1 MTVSMRGLLNRGV
14 CVFALLILLGGEL
27 FLRREMLVSLEDSS
41 VDQATLDTL
50 HGLSATHEL
59 WLIVLAGILA
69 MLSGLIFWNTG
80 SASIKPLKKM
90 VEELMT
96 ASSQLRKA
104 SEQVAKNS
112 AELSNDSMQQA
123 NSGEL
128 ASNVMHEIALPSIAI
143 FSSSS
148 IQVAEQIEDI
158 NALARS
164 VEENT
169 QRTLELSAEARAAA
183 ESGVQAMSEI
193 SSAMRGVQEGSS
205 RITDII
211 EVIDT
216 ITHQTK
222 MLATNAA
229 IEAARAGEQGKGF
242 AVVADEVSKL
252 AENSKKA
259 AREIGELI
267 RESVAKAR
275 DGGKL
280 AADGEAALQNILQTV
295 VEVVDLVSD
304 VALSASEQTEKMRE
318 AERLIIE
325 IKQASTDQNKHT
337 PELATA
343 IQDMIKVA
351 QKSAMNAE
359 SGTVAAEQLF
369 AQVQILSDLVDRLA
383 SQIGTSKKSQI
394 APMQASKPKK
404 EAVNNARLLPAPSKK
419 SGPTKFNPEMKR
431 PLAMKASTSNIN
443 QSSSSK
449 SKPDPQSK
457 PSDIIPMRDDFS
469 EF

>member
-14 CVFALLILLGGEL
+14 CVLALLILLGGEL
-27 FLRREMLVSLEDSS
+27 FLRREMLLSLEDSS
-41 VDQATLDTL
+41 VDQATLEKL

-59 WLIVLAGILA
+59 WLTILAGILA
-69 MLSGLIFWNTG
+69 LLSVLIFWNTG
-80 SASIKPLKKM
+80 SASIRPLKKM

-128 ASNVMHEIALPSIAI
+128 ASNVMHEIALPSIAV

-169 QRTLELSAEARAAA
+169 RRTLELSAEARAAA

-193 SSAMRGVQEGSS
+193 SSAMRGVQEGST

-267 RESVAKAR
+267 RESVTKAR

-295 VEVVDLVSD
+295 VEVV
-304 VALSASEQTEKMRE
+304 
-318 AERLIIE
+318 LIIE

-383 SQIGTSKKSQI
+383 SQIGTSKKSQV

-443 QSSSSK
+443 QSSPSK
-449 SKPDPQSK
+449 PKPDPQSK

>member
-14 CVFALLILLGGEL
+14 CVLALLILLGGEL
-27 FLRREMLVSLEDSS
+27 FLRREMLLSLEDSS
-41 VDQATLDTL
+41 LDQAALETLQ
-50 HGLSATHEL
+50 GLSATHEL
-59 WLIVLAGILA
+59 WLIVLAGVLA
-69 MLSGLIFWNTG
+69 LLSVLVFWNTG
-80 SASIKPLKKM
+80 SASTKPLKKM

-112 AELSNDSMQQA
+112 AELSNDSLQQA
-123 NSGEL
+123 TSGEL
-128 ASNVMHEIALPSIAI
+128 ASNVMHEIALPSIAV

-169 QRTLELSAEARAAA
+169 RRTLELSAEARAAA

-193 SSAMRGVQEGSS
+193 SSAMRDVREGSN

-267 RESVAKAR
+267 RESVSKAR

-280 AADGEAALQNILQTV
+280 AADGEAALQNILKTV

-304 VALSASEQTEKMRE
+304 VALSASEQTEKMLE

-359 SGTVAAEQLF
+359 SGSVAAEQLF
-369 AQVQILSDLVDRLA
+369 AQVQILSELVDRLA
-383 SQIGTSKKSQI
+383 SQIGGSKNAQA
-394 APMQASKPKK
+394 APQAPKPKK
-404 EAVNNARLLPAPSKK
+404 EAVNKARLLPAPEKK
-419 SGPTKFNPEMKR
+419 TGPTKYNPEMKR
-431 PLAMKASTSNIN
+431 PLAMKASTSGIN
-443 QSSSSK
+443 HSNPSK
-449 SKPDPQSK
+449 PKPDPQSK

>member
-1 MTVSMRGLLNRGV
+1 MTVSMRGLLNWGGYV
-14 CVFALLILLGGEL
+14 LALLILLGGEL
-27 FLRREMLVSLEDSS
+27 FLRREMLLSLEESS
-41 VDQATLDTL
+41 LDQATLEKL
-50 HGLSATHEL
+50 YELSATQEL
-59 WLIVLAGILA
+59 WLIILVGILVL
-69 MLSGLIFWNTG
+69 LSVLIFWNTS
-80 SASIKPLKKM
+80 SASRPLKVM
-90 VEELMT
+90 VEELLNT
-96 ASSQLRKA
+96 SSQLRKA

-123 NSGEL
+123 TSGEL
-128 ASNVMHEIALPSIAI
+128 ASNVMHEIALPSIAV

-169 QRTLELSAEARAAA
+169 RRTLELSAEARAAA

-193 SSAMRGVQEGSS
+193 SSAMRGVQEGST

-267 RESVAKAR
+267 RESVTKAR

-304 VALSASEQTEKMRE
+304 VALSASEQTDKMRE

-369 AQVQILSDLVDRLA
+369 AQVLILSDLVDRLA
-383 SQIGTSKKSQI
+383 TQIGTSKTSEVTPIQTLKL
-394 APMQASKPKK
+394 KK
-404 EAVNNARLLPAPSKK
+404 ETADSARLLPAPAKK
-419 SGPTKFNPEMKR
+419 AGAKKFNPESKR
-431 PLAMKASTSNIN
+431 PPTMKATTLNIN
-443 QSSSSK
+443 P
-449 SKPDPQSK
+449 SKPKSDPQSK

>member
-1 MTVSMRGLLNRGV
+1 MTVFMRGLLNWGGYV
-14 CVFALLILLGGEL
+14 LALLILLGGEL
-27 FLRREMLVSLEDSS
+27 FLRREMLLSLEESS
-41 VDQATLDTL
+41 LDQATLEKL
-50 HGLSATHEL
+50 YELSATHEL
-59 WLIVLAGILA
+59 WLIILVGILA
-69 MLSGLIFWNTG
+69 LLSVLIFWNTS
-80 SASIKPLKKM
+80 SASRPLKVM
-90 VEELMT
+90 VEELLNT
-96 ASSQLRKA
+96 SSQLRKA

-123 NSGEL
+123 TSGEL
-128 ASNVMHEIALPSIAI
+128 ASNVMHEIALPSIAV

-169 QRTLELSAEARAAA
+169 RRTLELSAEARAAA

-193 SSAMRGVQEGSS
+193 SSAMRGVQEGST

-267 RESVAKAR
+267 RESVTKAR

-304 VALSASEQTEKMRE
+304 VALSASEQTDKMRE

-369 AQVQILSDLVDRLA
+369 AQVLILSDLVDRLA
-383 SQIGTSKKSQI
+383 TQIGTSKTSEVTPIQTL
-394 APMQASKPKK
+394 KPKK
-404 EAVNNARLLPAPSKK
+404 EAANSARLLPAPAKK
-419 SGPTKFNPEMKR
+419 AGATKFNPESKR
-431 PLAMKASTSNIN
+431 PPTMKATTLNIN
-443 QSSSSK
+443 P
-449 SKPDPQSK
+449 SKPKSDPQSK

>member
-1 MTVSMRGLLNRGV
+1 MTVSMRGLLNWGGYV
-14 CVFALLILLGGEL
+14 LALLILLGGEL
-27 FLRREMLVSLEDSS
+27 FLRREMLLSLEESS
-41 VDQATLDTL
+41 LDQATLEKL
-50 HGLSATHEL
+50 YELSATHEL
-59 WLIVLAGILA
+59 WLIILVGILA
-69 MLSGLIFWNTG
+69 LLSVLIFWNTS
-80 SASIKPLKKM
+80 SASRPLKVM
-90 VEELMT
+90 VEELLNT
-96 ASSQLRKA
+96 SSQLRKA

-123 NSGEL
+123 TSGEL
-128 ASNVMHEIALPSIAI
+128 ASNVMHEIALPSIAV

-169 QRTLELSAEARAAA
+169 RRTLELSAEARAAA

-193 SSAMRGVQEGSS
+193 SSAMRGVQEGST

-267 RESVAKAR
+267 RESVTKAR

-304 VALSASEQTEKMRE
+304 VALSASEQTDKMRE

-337 PELATA
+337 PELATT

-369 AQVQILSDLVDRLA
+369 AQVLILSDLVDRLA
-383 SQIGTSKKSQI
+383 TQIGTSKTSEVTPIQTL
-394 APMQASKPKK
+394 KPKK
-404 EAVNNARLLPAPSKK
+404 EAANSARLLPAPAKK
-419 SGPTKFNPEMKR
+419 AGATKFNPESKR
-431 PLAMKASTSNIN
+431 PPTMKATTLNIN
-443 QSSSSK
+443 P
-449 SKPDPQSK
+449 SKPKSDPQSK

>member
-14 CVFALLILLGGEL
+14 CVLALLILLGGEL
-27 FLRREMLVSLEDSS
+27 FLRREMLLSLEDSS
-41 VDQATLDTL
+41 LDQAALETLQ
-50 HGLSATHEL
+50 GLSATHEL
-59 WLIVLAGILA
+59 WLIALAGVLAL
-69 MLSGLIFWNTG
+69 LSVLVFWNTG
-80 SASIKPLKKM
+80 SASTKPLKKM

-112 AELSNDSMQQA
+112 AELSNDSLQQA
-123 NSGEL
+123 TSGEL
-128 ASNVMHEIALPSIAI
+128 ASDVMHEIALPSIAV

-169 QRTLELSAEARAAA
+169 RRTLELSAEARAAA

-193 SSAMRGVQEGSS
+193 SSAMRDVREGSN

-267 RESVAKAR
+267 RESVTKAR

-280 AADGEAALQNILQTV
+280 AADGEAALQNILKTV

-359 SGTVAAEQLF
+359 SGSVAAEQLF
-369 AQVQILSDLVDRLA
+369 AQVQILSELVDRLA
-383 SQIGTSKKSQI
+383 SQIGSAKKSQAATQ
-394 APMQASKPKK
+394 APKPKK
-404 EAVNNARLLPAPSKK
+404 EAVNKARLLPAPEKK
-419 SGPTKFNPEMKR
+419 AGPTKYNPEMKR
-431 PLAMKASTSNIN
+431 PLAMKASTSSIN
-443 QSSSSK
+443 PSNPSK
-449 SKPDPQSK
+449 PKPDPQSK

>member
-1 MTVSMRGLLNRGV
+1 MTVSMRGLLNWGGYV
-14 CVFALLILLGGEL
+14 LALLILLGGEL
-27 FLRREMLVSLEDSS
+27 FLRREMLLSLEESS
-41 VDQATLDTL
+41 LDQATLEKL
-50 HGLSATHEL
+50 YELSATHEL
-59 WLIVLAGILA
+59 WLIILVGILA
-69 MLSGLIFWNTG
+69 LLSVLIFWNTS
-80 SASIKPLKKM
+80 SASRPLKVM
-90 VEELMT
+90 VEELLNT
-96 ASSQLRKA
+96 SSQLRKA

-123 NSGEL
+123 TSGEL
-128 ASNVMHEIALPSIAI
+128 ASNVMHEIALPSIAV

-169 QRTLELSAEARAAA
+169 RRTLELSAEARAAA

-193 SSAMRGVQEGSS
+193 SSAMRGVQEGST

-267 RESVAKAR
+267 RESVTKAR

-304 VALSASEQTEKMRE
+304 VALSASEQTDKMRE

-359 SGTVAAEQLF
+359 SGTVAAEQLI
-369 AQVQILSDLVDRLA
+369 AQVLILSDLVDRLA
-383 SQIGTSKKSQI
+383 TQIGTSKTSEVTPIQTL
-394 APMQASKPKK
+394 KPKK
-404 EAVNNARLLPAPSKK
+404 EAANSARLLPAPAKK
-419 SGPTKFNPEMKR
+419 AGATKFNPESKR
-431 PLAMKASTSNIN
+431 PPTMKATTLNIN
-443 QSSSSK
+443 P
-449 SKPDPQSK
+449 SKPKSDPQSK

>member
-1 MTVSMRGLLNRGV
+1 MTVSMRGLLNWGGYV
-14 CVFALLILLGGEL
+14 LALLILLGGEL
-27 FLRREMLVSLEDSS
+27 FLRREMLLSLEESS
-41 VDQATLDTL
+41 LDQATLEKL
-50 HGLSATHEL
+50 YELSATHEL
-59 WLIVLAGILA
+59 WLIILVGILA
-69 MLSGLIFWNTG
+69 LLSVLIFWNTS
-80 SASIKPLKKM
+80 SASRPLKVM
-90 VEELMT
+90 VEELLNT
-96 ASSQLRKA
+96 SSQLRKA

-123 NSGEL
+123 TSGEL
-128 ASNVMHEIALPSIAI
+128 ASNVMHEIALPSIAV

-169 QRTLELSAEARAAA
+169 RRTLELSAEARAAA

-193 SSAMRGVQEGSS
+193 SSAMRGVQEGST

-267 RESVAKAR
+267 RESVTKAR

-304 VALSASEQTEKMRE
+304 VALSASEQTDKMRE

-343 IQDMIKVA
+343 IQNMIKVA

-369 AQVQILSDLVDRLA
+369 AQVLILSDLVDRLA
-383 SQIGTSKKSQI
+383 TQIGTSKTSEVTPIQTL
-394 APMQASKPKK
+394 KPKK
-404 EAVNNARLLPAPSKK
+404 EAPNSARLLPAPAKK
-419 SGPTKFNPEMKR
+419 AGATKFNPESKR
-431 PLAMKASTSNIN
+431 PPTMKATTLNIN
-443 QSSSSK
+443 P
-449 SKPDPQSK
+449 SKPKSDPQSK

>member
-14 CVFALLILLGGEL
+14 CILALLILLGGEL
-27 FLRREMLVSLEDSS
+27 FLRREMLLSLEDSS
-41 VDQATLDTL
+41 LDQAALETL

-59 WLIVLAGILA
+59 WLIVLTGILA
-69 MLSGLIFWNTG
+69 LLSVLVFWNTG
-80 SASIKPLKKM
+80 SASIKPLKRM
-90 VEELMT
+90 VEELIT
-96 ASSQLRKA
+96 ASSQLHKA

-112 AELSNDSMQQA
+112 AELYNDSLQQA
-123 NSGEL
+123 TSGEL
-128 ASNVMHEIALPSIAI
+128 ASNVMHEIALPSIAV

-148 IQVAEQIEDI
+148 NQVAEQIEDI

-169 QRTLELSAEARAAA
+169 RRTLELSAEARAAA

-193 SSAMRGVQEGSS
+193 SSAMRGVQEGSN

-267 RESVAKAR
+267 RESVTKAR

-280 AADGEAALQNILQTV
+280 AADGEAALQNILKTV

-359 SGTVAAEQLF
+359 SGSVAAEQLF
-369 AQVQILSDLVDRLA
+369 AQVQILSELVDRLA
-383 SQIGTSKKSQI
+383 SQIGGSKNAQA
-394 APMQASKPKK
+394 APQVPKPKK
-404 EAVNNARLLPAPSKK
+404 EAVNKAHLLPAPEKK
-419 SGPTKFNPEMKR
+419 AGPTKFNSEMKR
-431 PLAMKASTSNIN
+431 PLAMKTSTS
-443 QSSSSK
+443 SSNRSK
-449 SKPDPQSK
+449 PKPDPQSK

>member
-1 MTVSMRGLLNRGV
+1 MTVSMRGLLNWGGYV
-14 CVFALLILLGGEL
+14 LALLILLGGEL
-27 FLRREMLVSLEDSS
+27 FLRREMLLSLEESS
-41 VDQATLDTL
+41 LDQATLEKL
-50 HGLSATHEL
+50 YELSATHEL
-59 WLIVLAGILA
+59 WLIILVGILA
-69 MLSGLIFWNTG
+69 LLSVLIFWNTS
-80 SASIKPLKKM
+80 SASRPLKVM
-90 VEELMT
+90 VEELLNT
-96 ASSQLRKA
+96 SSQLRKA

-123 NSGEL
+123 TSGEL
-128 ASNVMHEIALPSIAI
+128 ASNVMHEIALPSIAV

-169 QRTLELSAEARAAA
+169 RRTLELSAEARAAA

-193 SSAMRGVQEGSS
+193 SSAMRGVQEGST

-267 RESVAKAR
+267 RESVNKAR

-304 VALSASEQTEKMRE
+304 VALSASEQTDKMRE

-351 QKSAMNAE
+351 QKSAMNTE

-369 AQVQILSDLVDRLA
+369 AQVLILSDLVDRLA
-383 SQIGTSKKSQI
+383 TQIGTSKTSEVTPIQTL
-394 APMQASKPKK
+394 KPKK
-404 EAVNNARLLPAPSKK
+404 EAANSARLLPAPAKK
-419 SGPTKFNPEMKR
+419 AGATKFNPESKR
-431 PLAMKASTSNIN
+431 PPTMKATTLNIN
-443 QSSSSK
+443 P
-449 SKPDPQSK
+449 SKPKSDPQSK

>member
-1 MTVSMRGLLNRGV
+1 MTVSMRGLLNWGGYV
-14 CVFALLILLGGEL
+14 LALLILLGGEL
-27 FLRREMLVSLEDSS
+27 FLRREMLLSLEESS
-41 VDQATLDTL
+41 LDQATLEKL
-50 HGLSATHEL
+50 YELSATHEL
-59 WLIVLAGILA
+59 WLIILVGILA
-69 MLSGLIFWNTG
+69 LLSVLIFWNTS
-80 SASIKPLKKM
+80 SASRPLKVM
-90 VEELMT
+90 VEELLNT
-96 ASSQLRKA
+96 SSQLRKA

-123 NSGEL
+123 TSGEL
-128 ASNVMHEIALPSIAI
+128 ASNVMHEIALPSIAV

-169 QRTLELSAEARAAA
+169 RRTLELSAEARAAA

-193 SSAMRGVQEGSS
+193 SSAMRGVQEGST

-267 RESVAKAR
+267 RESVNKAR

-304 VALSASEQTEKMRE
+304 VALSASEQTDKMRE

-351 QKSAMNAE
+351 HKSAMNAE

-369 AQVQILSDLVDRLA
+369 AQVLILSDLVDRLA
-383 SQIGTSKKSQI
+383 TQIGTSKTSEVTPIQTL
-394 APMQASKPKK
+394 KPKK
-404 EAVNNARLLPAPSKK
+404 EAANSARLLPAPAKK
-419 SGPTKFNPEMKR
+419 AGATKFNPESKR
-431 PLAMKASTSNIN
+431 PPTMKATTLNIN
-443 QSSSSK
+443 P
-449 SKPDPQSK
+449 SKPKSDPQSK

>member
-1 MTVSMRGLLNRGV
+1 MTVSMRGLLNWGGYV
-14 CVFALLILLGGEL
+14 LALLILLGGEL
-27 FLRREMLVSLEDSS
+27 FLRREMLLSLEESS
-41 VDQATLDTL
+41 LDQATLEKL
-50 HGLSATHEL
+50 YELSATHEL
-59 WLIVLAGILA
+59 WLIILVGILA
-69 MLSGLIFWNTG
+69 LLSVLIFWNTS
-80 SASIKPLKKM
+80 SASRPLKVM
-90 VEELMT
+90 VEELLNT
-96 ASSQLRKA
+96 SSQLRKA

-112 AELSNDSMQQA
+112 AQLSNDSMQQA
-123 NSGEL
+123 TSGEL
-128 ASNVMHEIALPSIAI
+128 ASNVMHEIALPSIAV

-169 QRTLELSAEARAAA
+169 RRTLELSAEARAAA

-193 SSAMRGVQEGSS
+193 SSAMRGVQEGST

-267 RESVAKAR
+267 RESVTKAR

-304 VALSASEQTEKMRE
+304 VALSASEQTDKMRE

-369 AQVQILSDLVDRLA
+369 AQVLILSDLVDRLA
-383 SQIGTSKKSQI
+383 TQIGTSKTSEVTPIQTL
-394 APMQASKPKK
+394 KPKK
-404 EAVNNARLLPAPSKK
+404 EAANSARLLPAPAKK
-419 SGPTKFNPEMKR
+419 AGATKFNPESKR
-431 PLAMKASTSNIN
+431 PPTMKATTLNIN
-443 QSSSSK
+443 P
-449 SKPDPQSK
+449 SKPKSDPQSK

>member
-1 MTVSMRGLLNRGV
+1 MTVSMRGLLNWGGYV
-14 CVFALLILLGGEL
+14 LALLILLGGEL
-27 FLRREMLVSLEDSS
+27 FLRREMLLSLEESS
-41 VDQATLDTL
+41 LDQATLEKL
-50 HGLSATHEL
+50 YELSATHEL
-59 WLIVLAGILA
+59 WLIILVGILA
-69 MLSGLIFWNTG
+69 LLSVLIFWNTS
-80 SASIKPLKKM
+80 SASRPLKVM
-90 VEELMT
+90 VEELLNT
-96 ASSQLRKA
+96 SSQLRKV
-104 SEQVAKNS
+104 SKQVAKNS

-123 NSGEL
+123 TSGEL
-128 ASNVMHEIALPSIAI
+128 ASNVMHEIALPSIAV

-169 QRTLELSAEARAAA
+169 RRTLELSAEARAAA

-193 SSAMRGVQEGSS
+193 SSAMRGVQEGST

-267 RESVAKAR
+267 RESVNKAR

-304 VALSASEQTEKMRE
+304 VALSASEQTDKMRE

-337 PELATA
+337 PELATT

-359 SGTVAAEQLF
+359 SGTVAAEQLI
-369 AQVQILSDLVDRLA
+369 AQVLILSDLVDRLA
-383 SQIGTSKKSQI
+383 TQIGTSKTSEVTPIQTL
-394 APMQASKPKK
+394 KPKK
-404 EAVNNARLLPAPSKK
+404 EAANSARLLPAPAKK
-419 SGPTKFNPEMKR
+419 AGATKFNPESKR
-431 PLAMKASTSNIN
+431 PPTMKATTLNIN
-443 QSSSSK
+443 P
-449 SKPDPQSK
+449 SKPKSDPQSK

>member
-1 MTVSMRGLLNRGV
+1 MTVSMRGLLNWGGYV
-14 CVFALLILLGGEL
+14 LALLILLGGEL
-27 FLRREMLVSLEDSS
+27 FLRREMLLSLEESS
-41 VDQATLDTL
+41 FDQATLEKL
-50 HGLSATHEL
+50 YELSATHEL
-59 WLIVLAGILA
+59 WLIILVGILA
-69 MLSGLIFWNTG
+69 LLSVLIFWNTS
-80 SASIKPLKKM
+80 SASRPLKVM
-90 VEELMT
+90 VEELLNT
-96 ASSQLRKA
+96 SSQLRKA

-123 NSGEL
+123 TSGEL
-128 ASNVMHEIALPSIAI
+128 ASNVMHEIALPSIAV

-169 QRTLELSAEARAAA
+169 RRTLELSAEARAAA

-193 SSAMRGVQEGSS
+193 SSAMRGVQEGST

-252 AENSKKA
+252 AENSKKT
-259 AREIGELI
+259 
-267 RESVAKAR
+267 
-275 DGGKL
+275 D
-280 AADGEAALQNILQTV
+280 
-295 VEVVDLVSD
+295 
-304 VALSASEQTEKMRE
+304 KMRE

-369 AQVQILSDLVDRLA
+369 AQVLILSDLVDRLA
-383 SQIGTSKKSQI
+383 TQIGTSKTSEVTPIQTL
-394 APMQASKPKK
+394 KPKK
-404 EAVNNARLLPAPSKK
+404 EAANSARLLPAPAKK
-419 SGPTKFNPEMKR
+419 AGATKFNPESKR
-431 PLAMKASTSNIN
+431 PPTMKATTLNIN
-443 QSSSSK
+443 P
-449 SKPDPQSK
+449 SKPKSDPQSK

>member
-1 MTVSMRGLLNRGV
+1 MSKSQK
-14 CVFALLILLGGEL
+14 ILLS
-27 FLRREMLVSLEDSS
+27 FLTILQ
-41 VDQATLDTL
+41 QAT
-50 HGLSATHEL
+50 
-59 WLIVLAGILA
+59 
-69 MLSGLIFWNTG
+69 
-80 SASIKPLKKM
+80 
-90 VEELMT
+90 
-96 ASSQLRKA
+96 
-104 SEQVAKNS
+104 
-112 AELSNDSMQQA
+112 
-123 NSGEL
+123 SGEL
-128 ASNVMHEIALPSIAI
+128 ASNVMHEIALPSIAV

-169 QRTLELSAEARAAA
+169 RRTLELSAEARAAA
-183 ESGVQAMSEI
+183 ESGVQALSEI
-193 SSAMRGVQEGSS
+193 SSAMRDVREGSN

-267 RESVAKAR
+267 RESVSKAR

-280 AADGEAALQNILQTV
+280 AADGEAALQNILKTV
-295 VEVVDLVSD
+295 SVVDLVSD

-359 SGTVAAEQLF
+359 SGSVAAEQLF
-369 AQVQILSDLVDRLA
+369 AQVQI
-383 SQIGTSKKSQI
+383 
-394 APMQASKPKK
+394 
-404 EAVNNARLLPAPSKK
+404 
-419 SGPTKFNPEMKR
+419 
-431 PLAMKASTSNIN
+431 
-443 QSSSSK
+443 
-449 SKPDPQSK
+449 
-457 PSDIIPMRDDFS
+457 
-469 EF
+469 

>member
-1 MTVSMRGLLNRGV
+1 MTVFMRGLLNWGGYV
-14 CVFALLILLGGEL
+14 LALLILLGGEL
-27 FLRREMLVSLEDSS
+27 FLRREMLLSLEESS
-41 VDQATLDTL
+41 LDQATLEKL
-50 HGLSATHEL
+50 YELSATHEL
-59 WLIVLAGILA
+59 WLIILVGILA
-69 MLSGLIFWNTG
+69 LLSVLIFWNTS
-80 SASIKPLKKM
+80 SASRPLKVM
-90 VEELMT
+90 VEELLNT
-96 ASSQLRKA
+96 SSQLRKA

-123 NSGEL
+123 TSGEL
-128 ASNVMHEIALPSIAI
+128 ASNVMHEIALPSIAV

-169 QRTLELSAEARAAA
+169 RRTLELSAEARAAA

-193 SSAMRGVQEGSS
+193 SSAMRGVQEGST

-267 RESVAKAR
+267 RESVTKAR

-304 VALSASEQTEKMRE
+304 VALSASEQTDKMRE

-351 QKSAMNAE
+351 QKSAMNTE

-369 AQVQILSDLVDRLA
+369 AQVLILSDLVDRLA
-383 SQIGTSKKSQI
+383 TQIGTSK
-394 APMQASKPKK
+394 ASEVTPIQTLKRKK
-404 EAVNNARLLPAPSKK
+404 EAANSARLLPAPAKK
-419 SGPTKFNPEMKR
+419 AGAKKFNPESKR
-431 PLAMKASTSNIN
+431 PPTMKATTLNIN
-443 QSSSSK
+443 P
-449 SKPDPQSK
+449 SKPKSDPQSK

>member
-14 CVFALLILLGGEL
+14 CVLALLILLGGEL
-27 FLRREMLVSLEDSS
+27 FLRREMLLSLEDSS
-41 VDQATLDTL
+41 LDQAALETLQ
-50 HGLSATHEL
+50 GLSATHEL
-59 WLIVLAGILA
+59 WLIVLAGVLA
-69 MLSGLIFWNTG
+69 LLSVLVFWNTG
-80 SASIKPLKKM
+80 SASTKPLKKM

-112 AELSNDSMQQA
+112 AELSNDSLQQA
-123 NSGEL
+123 TSGEL
-128 ASNVMHEIALPSIAI
+128 ASNVMHEIALPSIAV

-169 QRTLELSAEARAAA
+169 RRTLELSAEARTAA

-193 SSAMRGVQEGSS
+193 SSAMRDVREGSN

-267 RESVAKAR
+267 RESVSKAR

-280 AADGEAALQNILQTV
+280 AADGEAALQNILKTV

-359 SGTVAAEQLF
+359 SGSVAAEQLF
-369 AQVQILSDLVDRLA
+369 AQVQILSELVDRLA
-383 SQIGTSKKSQI
+383 SQIGGSKNTQA
-394 APMQASKPKK
+394 APQAPKPKK
-404 EAVNNARLLPAPSKK
+404 EAVNKARLLPAPAKK
-419 SGPTKFNPEMKR
+419 AGPTKYNPEMKR
-431 PLAMKASTSNIN
+431 PMAMKASTSGIN
-443 QSSSSK
+443 HSNPSK
-449 SKPDPQSK
+449 PKPDPQSK

>member
-1 MTVSMRGLLNRGV
+1 MTVSMRGLLNWGGYV
-14 CVFALLILLGGEL
+14 LALLILLGGEL
-27 FLRREMLVSLEDSS
+27 FLRREMLLSLEESS
-41 VDQATLDTL
+41 LDQATLEKL
-50 HGLSATHEL
+50 YELSATHEL
-59 WLIVLAGILA
+59 WLIILVGILA
-69 MLSGLIFWNTG
+69 LLSVLIFWNTS
-80 SASIKPLKKM
+80 SASRPLKVM
-90 VEELMT
+90 VEELLNT
-96 ASSQLRKA
+96 SSQLRKA

-112 AELSNDSMQQA
+112 AELSNNSMQQA
-123 NSGEL
+123 TSGEL
-128 ASNVMHEIALPSIAI
+128 ASNVMHEIALPSIAV

-169 QRTLELSAEARAAA
+169 RRTLELSAEARAAA

-193 SSAMRGVQEGSS
+193 SSAMRGVQEGST

-267 RESVAKAR
+267 RESVTKAR

-304 VALSASEQTEKMRE
+304 VALSASEQTDKMRE

-359 SGTVAAEQLF
+359 SGTVAAEQLI
-369 AQVQILSDLVDRLA
+369 AQVLILSDLVDRLA
-383 SQIGTSKKSQI
+383 TQIGTSKTSEVTPIQTL
-394 APMQASKPKK
+394 KPKK
-404 EAVNNARLLPAPSKK
+404 EAANSARLLPAPAKK
-419 SGPTKFNPEMKR
+419 AGATKFNPESKR
-431 PLAMKASTSNIN
+431 PPTMKATTLNIN
-443 QSSSSK
+443 P
-449 SKPDPQSK
+449 SKPKSDPQSK

>member
-1 MTVSMRGLLNRGV
+1 MTVSMRGLLNWGGYV
-14 CVFALLILLGGEL
+14 LALLILLGGEL
-27 FLRREMLVSLEDSS
+27 FLRREMLLSLEESS
-41 VDQATLDTL
+41 LDQATLEKL
-50 HGLSATHEL
+50 YELSATHEL
-59 WLIVLAGILA
+59 WLIILVGILA
-69 MLSGLIFWNTG
+69 LLSVLVFWNTS
-80 SASIKPLKKM
+80 SASRPLKVM
-90 VEELMT
+90 VEELLNT
-96 ASSQLRKA
+96 SSQLRKA

-123 NSGEL
+123 TSGEL
-128 ASNVMHEIALPSIAI
+128 ASNVMHEIALPSIAV

-169 QRTLELSAEARAAA
+169 RRTLELSAEARAAA

-193 SSAMRGVQEGSS
+193 SSAMRGVQEGST

-267 RESVAKAR
+267 RESVNKAR

-304 VALSASEQTEKMRE
+304 VALSASEQTDKMRE

-369 AQVQILSDLVDRLA
+369 AQVLILSDLVDRLA
-383 SQIGTSKKSQI
+383 TQIGTSKTSEVTPIQTL
-394 APMQASKPKK
+394 KPKK
-404 EAVNNARLLPAPSKK
+404 EAANSARLLPAPAKK
-419 SGPTKFNPEMKR
+419 AGATKFNPESQR
-431 PLAMKASTSNIN
+431 PPTMKATTLNIN
-443 QSSSSK
+443 P
-449 SKPDPQSK
+449 SKPKSDPQSK

>member
-1 MTVSMRGLLNRGV
+1 MTVSMRGLLNWGGYV
-14 CVFALLILLGGEL
+14 LALLILLGGEL
-27 FLRREMLVSLEDSS
+27 FLRREMLLSLEESS
-41 VDQATLDTL
+41 LDQATLEKL
-50 HGLSATHEL
+50 YELSATHEL
-59 WLIVLAGILA
+59 WLIILVGILA
-69 MLSGLIFWNTG
+69 LLSVLIFWNTS
-80 SASIKPLKKM
+80 SASRPLKVM
-90 VEELMT
+90 VEELLNT
-96 ASSQLRKA
+96 SSQLRKA

-123 NSGEL
+123 TSGEL
-128 ASNVMHEIALPSIAI
+128 ASNVMHEIALPSIAV

-169 QRTLELSAEARAAA
+169 RRTLELSAEARAAA

-193 SSAMRGVQEGSS
+193 SSAMRGVQEGST

-259 AREIGELI
+259 AREIGELL
-267 RESVAKAR
+267 RESVNKAR

-304 VALSASEQTEKMRE
+304 VALSASEQTDKMRE

-369 AQVQILSDLVDRLA
+369 AQVLILSDLVDRLA
-383 SQIGTSKKSQI
+383 TQIGTSKTSEVTPIQTL
-394 APMQASKPKK
+394 KPKK
-404 EAVNNARLLPAPSKK
+404 EAANSARLLPAPAKK
-419 SGPTKFNPEMKR
+419 AGATKFNPESKR
-431 PLAMKASTSNIN
+431 PPTMKATTLNIN
-443 QSSSSK
+443 P
-449 SKPDPQSK
+449 SKPKSDPQSK

>member
-1 MTVSMRGLLNRGV
+1 
-14 CVFALLILLGGEL
+14 
-27 FLRREMLVSLEDSS
+27 
-41 VDQATLDTL
+41 
-50 HGLSATHEL
+50 
-59 WLIVLAGILA
+59 
-69 MLSGLIFWNTG
+69 
-80 SASIKPLKKM
+80 
-90 VEELMT
+90 
-96 ASSQLRKA
+96 
-104 SEQVAKNS
+104 
-112 AELSNDSMQQA
+112 
-123 NSGEL
+123 
-128 ASNVMHEIALPSIAI
+128 MHEIALPSIAV

-148 IQVAEQIEDI
+148 NQVAEQIEDI

-169 QRTLELSAEARAAA
+169 RRTLELSAEARAAA

-193 SSAMRGVQEGSS
+193 SSAMRGVQEGSN

-267 RESVAKAR
+267 RESVTKAR

-280 AADGEAALQNILQTV
+280 AADGEAALQNILKTV

-304 VALSASEQTEKMRE
+304 VALSASEQTDKMRE

-337 PELATA
+337 PELANA

-359 SGTVAAEQLF
+359 SGSVAAEQLF

-383 SQIGTSKKSQI
+383 SQISISKNSQA
-394 APMQASKPKK
+394 APQAPKPKK
-404 EAVNNARLLPAPSKK
+404 EASKNARLLPAPSKK
-419 SGPTKFNPEMKR
+419 AGPTEFNPERKR
-431 PLAMKASTSNIN
+431 PLAMKTSTPVQSSTQTGSSKQALRHHSYAGRLLRILKDLFAGFLYKTSNLLMVSRLGIMSRILLA
-443 QSSSSK
+443 SSFIIIVLALIRLGVNWVLLEDQVMKEILLDSRK
-449 SKPDPQSK
+449 LAQQAHCLETECPDSR
-457 PSDIIPMRDDFS
+457 SVR
-469 EF
+469 

>member
-1 MTVSMRGLLNRGV
+1 
-14 CVFALLILLGGEL
+14 
-27 FLRREMLVSLEDSS
+27 
-41 VDQATLDTL
+41 
-50 HGLSATHEL
+50 
-59 WLIVLAGILA
+59 
-69 MLSGLIFWNTG
+69 
-80 SASIKPLKKM
+80 
-90 VEELMT
+90 
-96 ASSQLRKA
+96 
-104 SEQVAKNS
+104 
-112 AELSNDSMQQA
+112 
-123 NSGEL
+123 
-128 ASNVMHEIALPSIAI
+128 
-143 FSSSS
+143 
-148 IQVAEQIEDI
+148 
-158 NALARS
+158 
-164 VEENT
+164 
-169 QRTLELSAEARAAA
+169 
-183 ESGVQAMSEI
+183 
-193 SSAMRGVQEGSS
+193 MRGVQEGST

-267 RESVAKAR
+267 RESVTKAR

-383 SQIGTSKKSQI
+383 SQIGTSKKSQV

-404 EAVNNARLLPAPSKK
+404 EAVNNARLLPAPAKK
-419 SGPTKFNPEMKR
+419 AGPTKFNPEMKR

-443 QSSSSK
+443 QSSPSK
-449 SKPDPQSK
+449 PKPDPQSK

>member
-14 CVFALLILLGGEL
+14 CVLALLILLGGEL
-27 FLRREMLVSLEDSS
+27 FLRREMLLSLEDSS
-41 VDQATLDTL
+41 LDQAALETLQ
-50 HGLSATHEL
+50 GLSATHEL
-59 WLIVLAGILA
+59 WLIALAGVLAL
-69 MLSGLIFWNTG
+69 LSVLVFWNTG
-80 SASIKPLKKM
+80 SASTKPLKKM

-112 AELSNDSMQQA
+112 AELSNDSLQQA
-123 NSGEL
+123 TSGEL
-128 ASNVMHEIALPSIAI
+128 ASNVMHEIALPSIAV

-169 QRTLELSAEARAAA
+169 RRTLELSAEARTAA
-183 ESGVQAMSEI
+183 ESGVQAMSDI
-193 SSAMRGVQEGSS
+193 SSAMRDVREGSN

-267 RESVAKAR
+267 RESVTKAR

-280 AADGEAALQNILQTV
+280 ATDGEAALQNILKTV

-359 SGTVAAEQLF
+359 SGSVAAEQLF
-369 AQVQILSDLVDRLA
+369 AQVQILSELVDRLA
-383 SQIGTSKKSQI
+383 SQIGGSKNTQA
-394 APMQASKPKK
+394 APQAPKPKK
-404 EAVNNARLLPAPSKK
+404 EAVNKARLLPAPAKK
-419 SGPTKFNPEMKR
+419 AGPTKFNPEMKR
-431 PLAMKASTSNIN
+431 PLAMKASTSSIN
-443 QSSSSK
+443 QSK
-449 SKPDPQSK
+449 PEPDPQSK

>member
-14 CVFALLILLGGEL
+14 CVLALLILLGGEL
-27 FLRREMLVSLEDSS
+27 FLRREMLLSLEDSS
-41 VDQATLDTL
+41 LDQAALETLQ
-50 HGLSATHEL
+50 GLSATHEL
-59 WLIVLAGILA
+59 WLIVLAGVLA
-69 MLSGLIFWNTG
+69 LLSVLVFWNTG
-80 SASIKPLKKM
+80 SASTKPLKKM

-112 AELSNDSMQQA
+112 AELSNDSLQQA
-123 NSGEL
+123 TSGEL
-128 ASNVMHEIALPSIAI
+128 ASNVMHEIALPSIAV

-169 QRTLELSAEARAAA
+169 RRTLELSAEARTAA

-193 SSAMRGVQEGSS
+193 SSAMRDVREGSN

-267 RESVAKAR
+267 RESVTKAR

-280 AADGEAALQNILQTV
+280 AADGEAALQNILKTV

-359 SGTVAAEQLF
+359 SGSVAAEQLF
-369 AQVQILSDLVDRLA
+369 AQVQILSELVDRLA
-383 SQIGTSKKSQI
+383 SQIGGSKNAQA
-394 APMQASKPKK
+394 APQAPKPKK
-404 EAVNNARLLPAPSKK
+404 EAVNKARLLPAPEKK
-419 SGPTKFNPEMKR
+419 TGPTKYNPEMKR
-431 PLAMKASTSNIN
+431 PLAMKASTSSIN
-443 QSSSSK
+443 HSNPSK
-449 SKPDPQSK
+449 PKPDPQSK

>member
-14 CVFALLILLGGEL
+14 CVLALLILLGGEL
-27 FLRREMLVSLEDSS
+27 FLRREMLLSLEDSS
-41 VDQATLDTL
+41 LDQAALETLQ
-50 HGLSATHEL
+50 GLSATHEL
-59 WLIVLAGILA
+59 WLIALAGVLAL
-69 MLSGLIFWNTG
+69 LSVLVFWTTG
-80 SASIKPLKKM
+80 STSTKPLKKM

-112 AELSNDSMQQA
+112 AELSNDSLQQA
-123 NSGEL
+123 TSGEL
-128 ASNVMHEIALPSIAI
+128 ASNVMHEIALPSIAV

-169 QRTLELSAEARAAA
+169 RRTLELSAEARTAA

-193 SSAMRGVQEGSS
+193 SSAMRDVREGSN

-267 RESVAKAR
+267 RESVTKAR

-280 AADGEAALQNILQTV
+280 AADGEAALQNILKTV

-359 SGTVAAEQLF
+359 SGSVAAEQLF
-369 AQVQILSDLVDRLA
+369 AQVQILSELVDRLA
-383 SQIGTSKKSQI
+383 SQIGSSKKTQA
-394 APMQASKPKK
+394 APQAPKPKK
-404 EAVNNARLLPAPSKK
+404 EAVNKARLLPAPEKK
-419 SGPTKFNPEMKR
+419 TGPTKYNPEMKR
-431 PLAMKASTSNIN
+431 PLAMKASTSGIN
-443 QSSSSK
+443 HSNPSK
-449 SKPDPQSK
+449 PKPDPQSK

>member
-1 MTVSMRGLLNRGV
+1 MTVSMRGLLNWGGYV
-14 CVFALLILLGGEL
+14 LALLILLGGEL
-27 FLRREMLVSLEDSS
+27 FLRREMLLSLEESS
-41 VDQATLDTL
+41 LDQATLEKL
-50 HGLSATHEL
+50 YELSATHEL
-59 WLIVLAGILA
+59 WLIILVGILA
-69 MLSGLIFWNTG
+69 LLSVLIFWNTS
-80 SASIKPLKKM
+80 SASRPLKVM
-90 VEELMT
+90 VEELLNT
-96 ASSQLRKA
+96 SSQLRKA

-123 NSGEL
+123 TSGEL
-128 ASNVMHEIALPSIAI
+128 ASNVMHEIALPSIAV

-169 QRTLELSAEARAAA
+169 RRTLELSAEARAAA

-193 SSAMRGVQEGSS
+193 SSAMRGVQEGST

-267 RESVAKAR
+267 RESVTKAR

-304 VALSASEQTEKMRE
+304 VALSASEQTDKMRE

-337 PELATA
+337 PELATT

-359 SGTVAAEQLF
+359 SGTVAAEQLI
-369 AQVQILSDLVDRLA
+369 AQVLILSDLVDRLA
-383 SQIGTSKKSQI
+383 TQIGTSKTSEVTPIQTL
-394 APMQASKPKK
+394 KPKK
-404 EAVNNARLLPAPSKK
+404 EAANSARLLPAPAKK
-419 SGPTKFNPEMKR
+419 AGATKFNPESKR
-431 PLAMKASTSNIN
+431 PPTMKATTLNTN
-443 QSSSSK
+443 PSK
-449 SKPDPQSK
+449 LKSDPQSK

>member
-14 CVFALLILLGGEL
+14 CVLALLILLGGEL
-27 FLRREMLVSLEDSS
+27 FLRREMLLSLEDSS
-41 VDQATLDTL
+41 LDQAALETLQ
-50 HGLSATHEL
+50 GLSATHEL
-59 WLIVLAGILA
+59 WLIVLAGVLA
-69 MLSGLIFWNTG
+69 LLSVLVFWNTG
-80 SASIKPLKKM
+80 SASTKPLKKM

-112 AELSNDSMQQA
+112 AELSNDSLQQA
-123 NSGEL
+123 TSGEL
-128 ASNVMHEIALPSIAI
+128 ASNVMHEIALPSIAV

-169 QRTLELSAEARAAA
+169 RRTLELSAEARAAA

-193 SSAMRGVQEGSS
+193 SSAMRDVREGSN

-267 RESVAKAR
+267 RESVTKAR

-280 AADGEAALQNILQTV
+280 AADGEAALQNILKTV

-359 SGTVAAEQLF
+359 SGSVAAEQLF
-369 AQVQILSDLVDRLA
+369 AQVQILSELVDRLA
-383 SQIGTSKKSQI
+383 SQIGGSKNAQA
-394 APMQASKPKK
+394 APQAPKPKK
-404 EAVNNARLLPAPSKK
+404 EAVNKARLLPAPAKK
-419 SGPTKFNPEMKR
+419 AGPTKYNPEMKR
-431 PLAMKASTSNIN
+431 PLAMKASTSGIN
-443 QSSSSK
+443 HSNPSK
-449 SKPDPQSK
+449 PKPDPQSK

>member
-1 MTVSMRGLLNRGV
+1 MN
-14 CVFALLILLGGEL
+14 ALYL
-27 FLRREMLVSLEDSS
+27 
-41 VDQATLDTL
+41 TL
-50 HGLSATHEL
+50 
-59 WLIVLAGILA
+59 
-69 MLSGLIFWNTG
+69 
-80 SASIKPLKKM
+80 KPLKKM
-90 VEELMT
+90 VEELIA

-112 AELSNDSMQQA
+112 AEFSNDSLQQA
-123 NSGEL
+123 ACGEL
-128 ASNVMHEIALPSIAI
+128 ASNVMHEIALPSIAV

-148 IQVAEQIEDI
+148 NQVAEQIEDI

-169 QRTLELSAEARAAA
+169 RRTLELSAEARAAA

-193 SSAMRGVQEGSS
+193 SSAMRGVQEGSN

-267 RESVAKAR
+267 RESVTKAR

-280 AADGEAALQNILQTV
+280 AADGEAALVNILKSV
-295 VEVVDLVSD
+295 VVVVVLVACRWR
-304 VALSASEQTEKMRE
+304 V
-318 AERLIIE
+318 
-325 IKQASTDQNKHT
+325 
-337 PELATA
+337 
-343 IQDMIKVA
+343 V
-351 QKSAMNAE
+351 
-359 SGTVAAEQLF
+359 GV
-369 AQVQILSDLVDRLA
+369 
-383 SQIGTSKKSQI
+383 
-394 APMQASKPKK
+394 
-404 EAVNNARLLPAPSKK
+404 
-419 SGPTKFNPEMKR
+419 
-431 PLAMKASTSNIN
+431 
-443 QSSSSK
+443 
-449 SKPDPQSK
+449 
-457 PSDIIPMRDDFS
+457 
-469 EF
+469 